1 MVISIFK
8 EKSLP
13 EQFWDKFDFT
23 PGSIHYKETFCD
35 EDMLLVNYPRD
46 IILDAGFYC
55 GTFVV
60 YIIFNY
66 IWEVPVAVY
75 HCKKEENFEKI
86 INLAIEQVKKEL
98 EIKRLSNYGKI
109 WDTIKIGLE

>member
-1 MVISIFK
+1 MYI

-13 EQFWDKFDFT
+13 ERFWDKFDFT
-23 PGSIHYKETFCD
+23 PGSIHYKETIFD

-46 IILDAGFYC
+46 IILDAGFYS
-55 GTFVV
+55 GIFVV
-60 YIIFNY
+60 YIIYNY

-75 HCKKEENFEKI
+75 HCKKVENLEKI
-86 INLAIEQVKKEL
+86 VDLAIEQVKKEL
-98 EIKRLSNYGKI
+98 ESKRLSNYGKI